1 MVTIRW
7 LWRILLLPAF
17 FLFFAQVDA
26 AVAFRTTDDVP
37 RISIEQLKAKMD
49 AGENIVI
56 IDMRTDRD
64 YQESSEKIK
73 GAVRIAV
80 VQLEDSSR
88 ALLKGK
94 EIITYCS

>member
-1 MVTIRW
+1 MMTVRW
-7 LWRILLLPAF
+7 LWRLLLPAL
-17 FLFFAQVDA
+17 FLFFVQVDA

-88 ALLKGK
+88 TLLKGK

>member
-1 MVTIRW
+1 MLTIRW
-7 LWRILLLPAF
+7 SWRIFLLPML
-17 FLFFAQVDA
+17 FLFLAQTNA
-26 AVAFRTTDDVP
+26 AAFRPAPDVP

-56 IDMRTDRD
+56 IDMRSDRD
-64 YQESSEKIK
+64 YQESNEKIK
-73 GAVRIAV
+73 GAVRISV
-80 VQLEDSSR
+80 VELEDSSR

>member
-1 MVTIRW
+1 MMTVRW
-7 LWRILLLPAF
+7 LWRLFLPAL
-17 FLFFAQVDA
+17 FLFLVQVDA

-73 GAVRIAV
+73 GAIRISV
-80 VQLEDSSR
+80 VYLEDSSR